1 MSAPTAKDM
10 AAASTLAHAEL
21 NGIQKQDAA
30 KGAVVHTFDPNM
42 SPAEK
47 AAAAGKARTELQS
60 NKAQERKEEAREL
73 VVDAGG
79 PPVAPTITIEDVDK
93 ATKEVLAESNTQN
106 GQPMP
111 GAIPTGPAPAIPD
124 WYKVGWRAHAGIDNP
139 PPTEEERDKGII
151 DMYLSEMYY
160 GDWYHNAAVIFF
172 AVAASHYMT
181 LFRLGWGWL
190 FILLAFCATY
200 YKTSMERV
208 RRRARDD
215 IQRELVKS
223 RLEQD
228 YESADWMNNFM
239 NRFWLIYEPV
249 LSASIVATVD
259 QILSASTPAFLD
271 SIRLQNF
278 TLGTK
283 APRIERVYT
292 SPRTEDDIVQMVW
305 GFNFTPNDISDMTQR
320 EAQRKVN
327 PRIVLAVRVGKGLA
341 TAAMPI
347 LLEDMSFSGS
357 MRVKLKL
364 MSNFPHVQTV
374 EVSFLKPPEFDYV
387 LKPIGGDTFG
397 FDITNIPGLS
407 GFIRDTVHSIL
418 GPMMYDPNVFTL
430 NLEQMLS
437 GAPLDAA
444 VGVLQ
449 VTLFDA
455 RGLKGGKI
463 GGGTPDPYV
472 SLTINNRAEMARTKF
487 KTSTYNPHWG
497 EVKFLLVNSL
507 TETLNL
513 SLLDHNEHRKDTD
526 LGSAS
531 FELSSLTEDATQE
544 GLVRKVLKDGKE
556 RGELKFDV
564 AFFPV
569 LKPQTLDGGKIQP
582 LPETKVGI
590 VRMVIHG
597 AKDLDAS
604 NSMSGDLNP
613 FAQALLRTHEV
624 GKTTVMKH
632 TLSPIWEKPMEF
644 LVTDKASSIVTI
656 KVIDDRD
663 FLKDPVVGYMNI
675 RLKDLLEAREK
686 HQDWFPLSG
695 CKSGKVRVSAD
706 WKPLNMAGSMQGAGS
721 YSPPIGIVRLWIK
734 RAKDVKNVEASL
746 GGKSDPYVRV
756 MLNAVTMARTEV
768 KNNNLNPEWD
778 QIVYVPVHHL
788 RETLYLECMDYQHL
802 TKHRSL
808 GFVELPVAKLA
819 EPREDERM
827 PFAGTGKRDCADP
840 IRLDKGLVKGE
851 LHYTAEF
858 IPAIAL
864 RGVSFESV
872 DDIQR
877 AIERAKGGHEDE
889 DDVASGDDT
898 SVSSSDEELQRVPI
912 EITVNAKGHRVSRHK
927 PAKSVD
933 TTRTEQTGQSENTDD
948 VVDELEDENKDAEPK
963 GAGVEM
969 SNEEVL
975 QHQSG
980 ILVFNIIDG
989 QIAKKAKLEVLLD
1002 DGYWPVFTTERARS
1016 TQAHWEQVG
1025 EGFIKE
1031 LDFGRVWLRLNEND
1045 EDEKESIIAEYKLD
1059 AKAFLEQSLAGPAVY
1074 TLTDQDGK
1082 NKSTVKIQAKYVPV
1096 EIKLDPRESINNMG
1110 TLRVELLDGKE
1121 LAAADRSGKSD
1132 PFVVFSLNGS
1142 KVFKSEAKKKTLVPE
1157 WNQSFEVTVSSRVG
1171 ADFFL
1176 EVFDWNQIET
1186 AKSLGSGTIE
1196 LADLVPFETTTRF
1209 IKLSSPKHGERGQIQ
1224 IRMLFRPEIIAKA
1237 RTKTSTFSTAGRAM
1251 TQVGGLPLGAGRSVG
1266 RKALGLFGH
1275 RDKDESTEE
1284 LSVPVP
1290 APAVEGNGTANG
1302 AAHGGPSGSVGSAAG
1317 MAVKPMMSPTP
1328 GPGTLKVTL
1337 HRARDLAGIEEGD
1350 TAKPFAILKIGDRD
1364 HKSKHV
1370 KSNTPDW
1377 NESFVFPNTTTDI
1390 RTLHVSILDKRT
1402 FGKDPLLAEGNIDIW
1417 RYIQPLF
1424 TPPILSA
1431 EVTAPL
1437 DNNGGT
1443 LQLRLEFEPMQATL
1457 TRTISNSGGSSL
1469 ATSTK
1474 IASPSRFSL
1483 GRRPVD

>member
-10 AAASTLAHAEL
+10 AAASTQAYAEL
-21 NGIQKQDAA
+21 DAIQKEDAA
-30 KGAVVHTFDPNM
+30 KGAVVHTFDLNM
-42 SPAEK
+42 SPGEK
-47 AAAAGKARTELQS
+47 AAAAGEGRTELQS
-60 NKAQERKEEAREL
+60 NTAQERREEAREL
-73 VVDAGG
+73 VVDVGG
-79 PPVAPTITIEDVDK
+79 PLVPPTITIEDVDK
-93 ATKEVLAESNTQN
+93 VAKEVPAETNTQN

-111 GAIPTGPAPAIPD
+111 GTMPAGPAPAIPD
-124 WYKVGWRAHAGIDNP
+124 WYKVGWRAHAGIDGP

-151 DMYLSEMYY
+151 DLYLSEMYY
-160 GDWYHNAAVIFF
+160 GDWYHNAAIIFF

-228 YESADWMNNFM
+228 FESADWMNNFM
-239 NRFWLIYEPV
+239 NRFWLIYEPI

-292 SPRTEDDIVQMVW
+292 SPRTEDDVVQMVW

-327 PRIVLAVRVGKGLA
+327 PRIVLAVRVGKSLA
-341 TAAMPI
+341 TATMPI

-374 EVSFLKPPEFDYV
+374 EISFLKPPEFDYV

-397 FDITNIPGLS
+397 FDISNIPGLS

-444 VGVLQ
+444 IGVLQ
-449 VTLFDA
+449 ITLFDA

-487 KTSTYNPHWG
+487 KASTYNPHWG

-513 SLLDHNEHRKDTD
+513 SILDHNEHRKDTD

-544 GLVRKVLKDGKE
+544 GIIRKVLKDGKD
-556 RGELKFDV
+556 RGELKFDI

-632 TLSPIWEKPMEF
+632 TLSPVWEKPMEF
-644 LVTDKASSIVTI
+644 LVTDKASSVVTI

-663 FLKDPVVGYMNI
+663 FLKDPVVGFMTI

-686 HQDWFPLSG
+686 QQDWFPLSG
-695 CKSGKVRVSAD
+695 CKSGKLRVSAD

-768 KNNNLNPEWD
+768 QNNNLNPEWD
-778 QIVYVPVHHL
+778 QIVYVPVHNL

-819 EPREDERM
+819 ESREDERM
-827 PFAGTGKRDCADP
+827 PFAGTGKRDFEDP

-877 AIERAKGGHEDE
+877 AIERAKGGHQDE
-889 DDVASGDDT
+889 DDVASGDES
-898 SVSSSDEELQRVPI
+898 SVSSSDEELQRVPT
-912 EITVNAKGHRVSRHK
+912 EITVNAKGHHVSRHK

-933 TTRTEQTGQSENTDD
+933 TMRTGQTGQTEDTDD
-948 VVDELEDENKDAEPK
+948 IVDELEEENKDAEPK
-963 GAGVEM
+963 DAGVEM

-980 ILVFNIIDG
+980 VLVFNIIDG

-1002 DGYWPVFTTERARS
+1002 DGYWPVFTTEKARS

-1045 EDEKESIIAEYKLD
+1045 EDEKESIIAEYKIG
-1059 AKAFLEQSLAGPAVY
+1059 AQAFLEQSLAGPVTY

-1110 TLRVELLDGKE
+1110 ILRVELLDGKD

-1142 KVFKSEAKKKTLVPE
+1142 KAFKSEARRKTLAPE
-1157 WNQSFEVTVSSRVG
+1157 WNQSFEVTVPSRVG

-1196 LADLVPFETTTRF
+1196 LADLVPFETTTRL

-1284 LSVPVP
+1284 SPVLVS
-1290 APAVEGNGTANG
+1290 APVVEGNGTANG
-1302 AAHGGPSGSVGSAAG
+1302 APPAAPSGSVGSAAG
-1317 MAVKPMMSPTP
+1317 MAVKPMASPTP

-1337 HRARDLAGIEEGD
+1337 HRARGLTGIEEGD

-1377 NESFVFPNTTTDI
+1377 NETFVFPNTTTDI

-1431 EVTAPL
+1431 EVNAPL
-1437 DNNGGT
+1437 ENNGGT
-1443 LQLRLEFEPMQATL
+1443 LQLRLEFEPMQASL
-1457 TRTISNSGGSSL
+1457 ARTMSNSGGSSL
-1469 ATSTK
+1469 AASTK
-1474 IASPSRFSL
+1474 ISSPSRFSL

>member
-10 AAASTLAHAEL
+10 AAASTQAYAEL
-21 NGIQKQDAA
+21 NRIQKEDAA
-30 KGAVVHTFDPNM
+30 KGAIVHTFDPNM
-42 SPAEK
+42 SPKEK
-47 AAAAGKARTELQS
+47 AAAAGMGRAELQS
-60 NKAQERKEEAREL
+60 NNAQERKEEAREL
-73 VVDAGG
+73 AVDGGG
-79 PPVAPTITIEDVDK
+79 PPVPPTITIEDVDK
-93 ATKEVLAESNTQN
+93 ATKEVLAETNTQN

-111 GAIPTGPAPAIPD
+111 GTMPTGPAPAIPD
-124 WYKVGWRAHAGIDNP
+124 WYKIGWRAHAGIDNP
-139 PPTEEERDKGII
+139 APTEEERDKGII

-239 NRFWLIYEPV
+239 NRFWLIYEPI
-249 LSASIVATVD
+249 LTASITATVD

-271 SIRLQNF
+271 SIRLQDF

-283 APRIERVYT
+283 APRVERVYT
-292 SPRTEDDIVQMVW
+292 SPGTEDDIVQMVW
-305 GFNFTPNDISDMTQR
+305 NFSFTPNDVSDMTQR
-320 EAQRKVN
+320 EARRKVN
-327 PRIVLAVRVGKGLA
+327 PRVVLAVRVGKSLA
-341 TAAMPI
+341 TATMPI

-364 MSNFPHVQTV
+364 MSKFPHVQTV
-374 EVSFLKPPEFDYV
+374 EISFLQPPMFDYV

-397 FDITNIPGLS
+397 FDIASIPGLS
-407 GFIRDTVHSIL
+407 SFIRDTVHYIL

-444 VGVLQ
+444 IGVLQ

-472 SLTINNRAEMARTKF
+472 SLTVNNRAEMARTKF
-487 KTSTYNPHWG
+487 KASTYNPHWG

-513 SLLDHNEHRKDTD
+513 SILDHNEHRKDTD

-531 FELSSLTEDATQE
+531 FELSALTEDATQE
-544 GLVRKVLKDGKE
+544 GIVRKVLKDGKE
-556 RGELKFDV
+556 RGELKFDI

-582 LPETKVGI
+582 LPETSVGV

-613 FAQALLRTHEV
+613 FAQAFLRTHEI

-632 TLSPIWEKPMEF
+632 TLSPVWEKPMEF
-644 LVTDKASSIVTI
+644 LVTNKADSVVTI

-663 FLKDPVVGYMNI
+663 FLKDPVVGYMSI

-686 HQDWFPLSG
+686 QQDWFPLSG
-695 CKSGKVRVSAD
+695 CKSGKLRVSAD

-734 RAKDVKNVEASL
+734 RAQDVKNVEASL

-778 QIVYVPVHHL
+778 QIVYVPVHNL
-788 RETLYLECMDYQHL
+788 REILYLECMDYQHL

-808 GFVELPVAKLA
+808 GFVELPVATLA

-827 PFAGTGKRDCADP
+827 PFAGTGRRDVADP
-840 IRLDKGLVKGE
+840 IRLDKGSVKGV

-858 IPAIAL
+858 IPAVAL
-864 RGVSFESV
+864 RGISFEGV
-872 DDIQR
+872 NDIQR
-877 AIERAKGGHEDE
+877 AIERAKGGHQDE
-889 DDVASGDDT
+889 DDVASGDET
-898 SVSSSDEELQRVPI
+898 SVSSSDEELQKVPV
-912 EITVNAKGHRVSRHK
+912 EITVNAKGHRVSGHK

-933 TTRTEQTGQSENTDD
+933 TMRTGETGQTEDADD
-948 VVDELEDENKDAEPK
+948 IVDELEEENKGAQPK
-963 GAGVEM
+963 DAGVKM

-1016 TQAHWEQVG
+1016 IQAHWEQVG

-1045 EDEKESIIAEYKLD
+1045 EDEKESILAEYKID
-1059 AKAFLEQSLAGPAVY
+1059 AKAFLEQSLAGPTTY

-1110 TLRVELLDGKE
+1110 VLRVELLDGKE

-1142 KVFKSEAKKKTLVPE
+1142 KAFKSETRKKTLAPE
-1157 WNQSFEVTVSSRVG
+1157 WNQSFEVMVPSRVS

-1176 EVFDWNQIET
+1176 EVFDWNQVET

-1196 LADLVPFETTTRF
+1196 LADLVPFETVTRF

-1266 RKALGLFGH
+1266 RKALGIFGH
-1275 RDKDESTEE
+1275 RDKNESTEE
-1284 LSVPVP
+1284 FPVPVLPVP
-1290 APAVEGNGTANG
+1290 AVEGNGNGTANG
-1302 AAHGGPSGSVGSAAG
+1302 AANRAPSGSVGSAAG
-1317 MAVKPMMSPTP
+1317 VAVKPMASPTS

-1350 TAKPFAILKIGDRD
+1350 IAKPFAILKIGDRD
-1364 HKSKHV
+1364 HKSKHI
-1370 KSNTPDW
+1370 KSNTPEW
-1377 NESFVFPNTTTDI
+1377 
-1390 RTLHVSILDKRT
+1390 
-1402 FGKDPLLAEGNIDIW
+1402 
-1417 RYIQPLF
+1417 
-1424 TPPILSA
+1424 
-1431 EVTAPL
+1431 
-1437 DNNGGT
+1437 
-1443 LQLRLEFEPMQATL
+1443 
-1457 TRTISNSGGSSL
+1457 
-1469 ATSTK
+1469 
-1474 IASPSRFSL
+1474 
-1483 GRRPVD
+1483 